1 MSTLSS
7 AEKKAL
13 KKQQNQLEVKDI
25 CVNCEQFIALDQRFC
40 SHCGGK
46 RIYNKLTWHNL
57 LEDFV
62 DRFFNLENS
71 FLKTFV
77 AMFRQPEDVIGG
89 YINGMRK
96 KYLPA
101 FSYFAIAITIAGF
114 FGFVLKNYFLEDVV
128 LSSIQTPMTLN
139 ANPEMANFQE
149 NINQDMIGSTR
160 DYLSWVTDNQTL
172 IYVMII
178 PLLAIISRLVFWNY
192 KKYNLVEHL
201 VIYLYAYS
209 HIAMITTTVSLMLI
223 WNSTAYKWWG
233 LITFPIMIFYVGWVL
248 KRLYKMDASSV
259 ILKTGLFGV
268 LLGFII
274 IISFIPILV
283 INVSSI
289 IKGEDVDGVFAKA
302 MKMGFDSEMRKAEQK
317 TKHDSI
323 KKDSLKRLEFEL
335 EITPDMIKNR
345 PQ

>member
-1 MSTLSS
+1 MSKLSR

-13 KKQQNQLEVKDI
+13 KKQQNQLEVKDT

-46 RIYNKLTWHNL
+46 RIYNKLTWRNL

-101 FSYFAIAITIAGF
+101 FSYFAIAITLSGF
-114 FGFVLKNYFLEDVV
+114 YSFILKGWFLQEFISAQSSFYGADMASVQV
-128 LSSIQTPMTLN
+128 EMTETITNTMMEYQSIYMFLSIPI
-139 ANPEMANFQE
+139 MA
-149 NINQDMIGSTR
+149 
-160 DYLSWVTDNQTL
+160 L
-172 IYVMII
+172 I
-178 PLLAIISRLVFWNY
+178 SKLVFWNY
-192 KKYNLVEHL
+192 KNYNLVEHF
-201 VIYLYAYS
+201 VIYLYTYS
-209 HIAMITTTVSLMLI
+209 HISIISVTLNLLFI
-223 WNSTAYKWWG
+223 WNTTLLFGVSIVTVLLLFVFTAY
-233 LITFPIMIFYVGWVL
+233 VL
-248 KRLYKMDASSV
+248 KRLYQLDNASV
-259 ILKTGLFGV
+259 ILKSSLF
-268 LLGFII
+268 
-274 IISFIPILV
+274 LV
-283 INVSSI
+283 VMLVFSCFSMFPLAIYGAMQGSKI
-289 IKGEDVDGVFAKA
+289 AKGETKDFDENSLMGKMLKPAIEQAERKKA
-302 MKMGFDSEMRKAEQK
+302 L
-317 TKHDSI
+317 DSI
-323 KKDSLKRLEFEL
+323 KQDSLKRLEYEL

>member
-1 MSTLSS
+1 MSKLSR

-13 KKQQNQLEVKDI
+13 KKQQNQLEVKDT

-46 RIYNKLTWHNL
+46 RIYNKLTWRNL

-101 FSYFAIAITIAGF
+101 FSYFAIAITLSGF
-114 FGFVLKNYFLEDVV
+114 YSFILKGWFLQEFISAQSSFYGADMASVQV
-128 LSSIQTPMTLN
+128 EMTETITNTMMEYQSIYMFLSIPI
-139 ANPEMANFQE
+139 MA
-149 NINQDMIGSTR
+149 
-160 DYLSWVTDNQTL
+160 L
-172 IYVMII
+172 I
-178 PLLAIISRLVFWNY
+178 SKLVFWNY
-192 KKYNLVEHL
+192 KNYNLVEHF
-201 VIYLYAYS
+201 VIYLYTYS
-209 HIAMITTTVSLMLI
+209 HISIISVTLNLLFI
-223 WNSTAYKWWG
+223 WNTTLLFGVSIVTVLLLFVFTAY
-233 LITFPIMIFYVGWVL
+233 VL
-248 KRLYKMDASSV
+248 KRLYQLDNASV
-259 ILKTGLFGV
+259 ILKSSLF
-268 LLGFII
+268 
-274 IISFIPILV
+274 LV
-283 INVSSI
+283 VMLVFSCFSMFPLAIYGAMQGAKI
-289 IKGEDVDGVFAKA
+289 AKGETKDFDENSLMGKMLKPAIDQAERKKA
-302 MKMGFDSEMRKAEQK
+302 L
-317 TKHDSI
+317 DSI
-323 KKDSLKRLEFEL
+323 KQDSLKRLEYEL

>member
-1 MSTLSS
+1 MSKLSR

-13 KKQQNQLEVKDI
+13 KKQQNQLEVKDT

-46 RIYNKLTWHNL
+46 RIYNKLTWRNL

-101 FSYFAIAITIAGF
+101 FSYFAIAITLSGF
-114 FGFVLKNYFLEDVV
+114 YSFILKGWFLQEFISAQSSFYGADMASVQMEMTETV
-128 LSSIQTPMTLN
+128 TNTMMEYQSIYMFLSIPI
-139 ANPEMANFQE
+139 MA
-149 NINQDMIGSTR
+149 
-160 DYLSWVTDNQTL
+160 L
-172 IYVMII
+172 I
-178 PLLAIISRLVFWNY
+178 SKLVFWNY
-192 KKYNLVEHL
+192 KNYNLVEHF
-201 VIYLYAYS
+201 VIYLYTYS
-209 HIAMITTTVSLMLI
+209 HISIISVTLNLLFI
-223 WNSTAYKWWG
+223 WNTTLLFGVSIVTVLLLFVFTAY
-233 LITFPIMIFYVGWVL
+233 VL
-248 KRLYKMDASSV
+248 KRLYQLDNASV
-259 ILKTGLFGV
+259 ILKSSLF
-268 LLGFII
+268 
-274 IISFIPILV
+274 LV
-283 INVSSI
+283 VMLVFSCFSMFPLAIYGAMQGAKI
-289 IKGEDVDGVFAKA
+289 AKGETKDFDENSLMGKMLKPAIEQAERKKA
-302 MKMGFDSEMRKAEQK
+302 L
-317 TKHDSI
+317 DSI
-323 KKDSLKRLEFEL
+323 KQDSLKRLEYEL

>member
-1 MSTLSS
+1 MSKLSR

-13 KKQQNQLEVKDI
+13 KKQQNQLEVKDT

-46 RIYNKLTWHNL
+46 RIYNKLTWRNL

-101 FSYFAIAITIAGF
+101 FSYFAIAITLSGF
-114 FGFVLKNYFLEDVV
+114 YSFILKGWFLQEFISAQSSFYGADMASVQV
-128 LSSIQTPMTLN
+128 EMTETITNTMMEYQSIYMFLSIPI
-139 ANPEMANFQE
+139 MA
-149 NINQDMIGSTR
+149 
-160 DYLSWVTDNQTL
+160 L
-172 IYVMII
+172 I
-178 PLLAIISRLVFWNY
+178 SKLVFWNY
-192 KKYNLVEHL
+192 KNYNLVEHF
-201 VIYLYAYS
+201 VIYLYTYS
-209 HIAMITTTVSLMLI
+209 HISIISVTLNLLFI
-223 WNSTAYKWWG
+223 WNTTLLFGVSIVTVLLLFVFTAY
-233 LITFPIMIFYVGWVL
+233 VL
-248 KRLYKMDASSV
+248 KRLYQLDNASV
-259 ILKTGLFGV
+259 ILKSSLF
-268 LLGFII
+268 
-274 IISFIPILV
+274 LV
-283 INVSSI
+283 VMLVFSCFSMFPLAIYGAMQGAKI
-289 IKGEDVDGVFAKA
+289 AKGETKDFDENSLMGKMLKPAIEQAERKKA
-302 MKMGFDSEMRKAEQK
+302 L
-317 TKHDSI
+317 DSI
-323 KKDSLKRLEFEL
+323 KQDSLKRLEYEL